1 MASRRIYFG
10 SDQRAANLRCRYEP
24 RCPSLAPIDGAG
36 SIQDSGLTSFHC
48 IPIKEQVDEDE
59 EVELSE

>member
-1 MASRRIYFG
+1 MTAQAVGFILGVTSVRTT
-10 SDQRAANLRCRYEP
+10 SDAGTS
-24 RCPSLAPIDGAG
+24 PSLAPIDGAG

-48 IPIKEQVDEDE
+48 IPIKEQVDENE